1 MIRSSTSTS
10 NLCPALTRRNGRVIS
25 LKPSNRAVLSARAK
39 RRAHEERVKAQPP
52 QRFSWFHLLLLALFL
67 PLLSSF
73 TTNTYTFHL
82 ASRLAPVTKWV
93 ETAPINPFRRELKTF
108 SPRALSRF
116 DGSDRWLPVYVGIM
130 GEVYDVSKNRRIY
143 GKGGSYNMM

>member
-1 MIRSSTSTS
+1 MS
-10 NLCPALTRRNGRVIS
+10 LTHLLPLTQYRDGRVIS
-25 LKPSNRAVLSARAK
+25 LKPSNRAVLAAKAK
-39 RRAHEERVKAQPP
+39 RKAHDARVKARPA
-52 QRFSWFHLLLLALFL
+52 QRFSWANVLLLLLFL
-67 PLLSSF
+67 PLLSTF

-82 ASRLAPVTKWV
+82 ASRLAPVIKWI
-93 ETAPINPFRRELKTF
+93 ETAPMNPFRRELKTF
-108 SPRALSRF
+108 SPQGLSRF